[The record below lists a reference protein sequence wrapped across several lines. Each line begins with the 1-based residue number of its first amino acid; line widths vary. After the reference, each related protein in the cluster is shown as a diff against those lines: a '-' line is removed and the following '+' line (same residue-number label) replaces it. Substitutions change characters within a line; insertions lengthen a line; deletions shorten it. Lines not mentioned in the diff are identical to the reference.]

1 MAKVVKIAN
10 PVYDTYFKLLMQD
23 LRIAKFL
30 IGTIIGEEIVE
41 VHPYP
46 NERVKI
52 KVNEKVPR
60 LMRFDY
66 SAKVKTKEGEL
77 KLIAVEVQKAYDI
90 LDVMRFR
97 RYLAQMLEKEEELT
111 VKNKRGKPKTVKNPL
126 PVIGIYFL
134 GRPFEEVG
142 NNCIKLDHDL
152 TDMQTGEKITQRI
165 SFIERLMPKGFFI
178 VFENLHLSLKTA
190 LGRLL
195 SIFVQDDFVVI
206 GGKEIKYLREYKAQT
221 DDPEILHIISI
232 LQAATGNIKL
242 VKAVEEEEASE
253 RFVRLLLEE
262 EREKADIAEKK
273 AEIAEKKSA
282 KDRKLKKEAEAK
294 AEEAEA
300 KAEEERKQKKEAEA
314 KAEEAEKKASV
325 LNIRLTSAAKK
336 LYLTGQTH
344 ESIAETLDISVE
356 EVKNI
361 LAEGEHDFR
370 QEI

>member
-1 MAKVVKIAN
+1 
-10 PVYDTYFKLLMQD
+10 
-23 LRIAKFL
+23 
-30 IGTIIGEEIVE
+30 
-41 VHPYP
+41 
-46 NERVKI
+46 
-52 KVNEKVPR
+52 
-60 LMRFDY
+60 
-66 SAKVKTKEGEL
+66 
-77 KLIAVEVQKAYDI
+77 
-90 LDVMRFR
+90 MRFR
-97 RYLAQMLEKEEELT
+97 RYLSQMLEKEEELT

-134 GRPFEEVG
+134 GRPFEEVD

-232 LQAATGNIKL
+232 LQAATGNKKL

-262 EREKADIAEKK
+262 EREKADFAEKK

-294 AEEAEA
+294 AEE
-300 KAEEERKQKKEAEA
+300 ERKQKEEAEEKAEEAEA

-336 LYLTGQTH
+336 LYLTGETH